1 MVYFYNFIFSTSIYF
16 INNRQESA
24 KVFEEHMAR
33 VKRNE
38 IEMERKNNAKEE
50 EIQQVLQD
58 RYNAAQAKIENKR
71 QESNAILKLN
81 KELAEIRTKNEKQ
94 QRQDEHAA
102 DKANFDNHFNLRFG
116 TSLI

>member
-1 MVYFYNFIFSTSIYF
+1 
-16 INNRQESA
+16 
-24 KVFEEHMAR
+24 MAR

-81 KELAEIRTKNEKQ
+81 KEYEMRIQ
-94 QRQDEHAA
+94 SI
-102 DKANFDNHFNLRFG
+102 FDMEPLKVSKIVKKRWK
-116 TSLI
+116 

>member
-1 MVYFYNFIFSTSIYF
+1 
-16 INNRQESA
+16 
-24 KVFEEHMAR
+24 MAR

-71 QESNAILKLN
+71 QELEMIDNRCTTSRKL
-81 KELAEIRTKNEKQ
+81 I
-94 QRQDEHAA
+94 
-102 DKANFDNHFNLRFG
+102 
-116 TSLI
+116 

>member
-1 MVYFYNFIFSTSIYF
+1 
-16 INNRQESA
+16 
-24 KVFEEHMAR
+24 MAR

-58 RYNAAQAKIENKR
+58 RYNAEQAKIENKR

-102 DKANFDNHFNLRFG
+102 DKAIHRLETVSRYRD
-116 TSLI
+116 TSGQSFRD

>member
-71 QESNAILKLN
+71 HLFIDSVY
-81 KELAEIRTKNEKQ
+81 
-94 QRQDEHAA
+94 
-102 DKANFDNHFNLRFG
+102 
-116 TSLI
+116 

>member
-1 MVYFYNFIFSTSIYF
+1 
-16 INNRQESA
+16 
-24 KVFEEHMAR
+24 MAR

-71 QESNAILKLN
+71 QEPRILKLN